1 MFFGC
6 SPCCGGGCPDCPRY
20 FLYGGFSFSCSY
32 RLQWNSITAGSYT
45 IPAVDVTASQADT
58 TNGGTPGTASWQAVQ
73 YPDGTTGTQTLSL
86 SVGVDIGDDSYNGF
100 TLSATANIGGVF
112 SPVRQRAFQFRFFPC
127 GETYSTGNETD
138 MRFYIDK
145 APTSSANSLI
155 TGRTLRIFANKGS
168 HQYSYI
174 STDDT
179 FLQSVS
185 ESNPIEFSYAEGLR
199 QDCTFNPAD
208 GIYEVQLVSSYT
220 APTRKSSDWSGY
232 TVSSAFARETF
243 TVSLLTGTKADGT
256 VEALFPWGI
265 TLPSGLV

>member
-6 SPCCGGGCPDCPRY
+6 LPCCGGCPDCPRY
-20 FLYGGFSFSCSY
+20 LLYGGFAFSCSY
-32 RLQWNSITAGSYT
+32 RLEWGSITAGSYT

-86 SVGVDIGDDSYNGF
+86 LVNLDIGDDSYNGF
-100 TLSATANIGGVF
+100 TLSATANIAGAF
-112 SPVRQRAFQFRFFPC
+112 SPVRQRVFQFRLFPC
-127 GETYSTGNETD
+127 GATYSTGDETA
-138 MRFYIDK
+138 MSFYIDK
-145 APTSSANSLI
+145 APTSSTNSLI
-155 TGRTLRIFANKGS
+155 TGRTLDVYANKGTQ
-168 HQYSYI
+168 QYNYS

-199 QDCTFNPAD
+199 QDCTFTPAD
-208 GIYEVQLVSSYT
+208 GVYAVQLVSSYT
-220 APTRKSSDWSGY
+220 APTSKTSDWSGY

-256 VEALFPWGI
+256 IEPLFPWGI
-265 TLPSGLV
+265 TLPDGLA